1 MSINTLVPEQL
12 KVRVDLDKYDFNLVS
27 EFAAE
32 GHLFFHQ
39 DRAIKALN
47 LGLKIRHPDYNI
59 YIAGPKETGRLD
71 LAMMY
76 CEQIA
81 KELQNNF
88 YDWCYLFNFKDI
100 DTPKAI
106 SLPKGDARK
115 LKNLMKEFIES
126 LKIHIPQLFESE
138 NYVTSKEEIIRKFNN
153 IRNDV
158 FADLDKRAKEQG
170 FMLQADQGGM
180 LVIPVKEDGT
190 PLNSEDVSKLTV
202 EEQNNL
208 RKKADEIHKEMAAS
222 MRKIHQLEH
231 EVKQE
236 LKNLDKELIK
246 QICIQNMQ
254 SLRDE
259 FKDHKE
265 INLYLDET
273 LEDIIQNYEDFKH
286 KPEQAQFP
294 FAFAAPTFTQYEIN
308 IVVDNSENKLV
319 PIIFEENPSYPNL
332 FGNIERKAQF
342 GALFT
347 DFTMIKSG
355 SLHKANGGFLI
366 IKILDLLK
374 NPFSYEALKRAI
386 RSRKIHIED
395 PYEQM
400 GIFSTKTIKP
410 QPIHMDLKII
420 LVGDSYLYDLL
431 YQYDEDFR
439 THFKIKSHLDINVEK
454 NDESIKNI
462 INVINQIV
470 KKEEIKDLNKAAV
483 SRLIEY
489 SSQTTD
495 YQDKLNLKINE
506 LADFLIETNY
516 WAVQDNSPVID
527 FKHIEKSIEERKYRS
542 NLYEQKLHEFF
553 IKDIIRVETS
563 GKKTGQINGLA
574 VYASGDYSFG
584 KPSRITVNISMGK
597 DGIINIER
605 EAELS
610 GKFHT
615 KGIMILSGYLRSM
628 FARKIP
634 LTLNATICFEQSY
647 GMIDGDSA
655 SAAELFAL
663 LSAIS
668 GVPIKQ
674 TIAITGAVSQ
684 KGEILPIGG
693 VNEKIHGFFDVCFSR
708 GLTGEQGVI
717 IPKTNVKNLM
727 LKNEVIDAVSDGK
740 FHIWSIET
748 VEDGIELL
756 MDMSAGIPDDQ
767 GNYPENT
774 LFNMVFSSLKNF
786 AIEAKKFSS
795 EEKEK
800 NDNKGEE
807 KENSSPETNIK

>member
-1 MSINTLVPEQL
+1 MSINTLLPEQL
-12 KVRVDLDKYDFNLVS
+12 KVKVNLDNYDFTLAS
-27 EFAAE
+27 EFSE
-32 GHLFFHQ
+32 KGHLFIHQ

-59 YIAGPKETGRLD
+59 YIAGPKETGRLE

-100 DTPKAI
+100 DSPKVV

-115 LKNLMKEFIES
+115 LKNLMKEFIDS
-126 LKIHIPQLFESE
+126 LKIHIPQLFESD
-138 NYVTSKEEIIRKFNN
+138 NYVTTKEEIIRKFNN
-153 IRNDV
+153 LRNEV

-180 LVIPVKEDGT
+180 LVIPVKEEGA

-202 EEQNNL
+202 EEQSNL
-208 RKKADEIHKEMAAS
+208 RQKADEIHKEMAAS
-222 MRKIHQLEH
+222 MRKIHQFEN

-236 LKNLDKELIK
+236 LKNLDKELAS
-246 QICIQNMQ
+246 QICLQYLQN
-254 SLRDE
+254 LRDE

-265 INLYLDET
+265 INLYLDEA
-273 LEDIIQNYEDFKH
+273 LEDIIQNYDDFRH

-294 FAFAAPTFTQYEIN
+294 FAFSATTFTQYEIN
-308 IVVDNSENKLV
+308 IVVDNSENKIV
-319 PIIFEENPSYPNL
+319 PIIFEENPTYPNL

-410 QPIHMDLKII
+410 QPIPMDLKII
-420 LVGDSYLYDLL
+420 LVGDSYFYDLL
-431 YQYDEDFR
+431 YQFDEDFR

-462 INVINQIV
+462 INVINEIV
-470 KKEEIKDLNKAAV
+470 KKEDIRDLNKSAV
-483 SRLIEY
+483 ERLIEY

-506 LADFLIETNY
+506 LTDFLIETNY
-516 WAVQDNSPVID
+516 WAVQDNSTVIN
-527 FKHIEKSIEERKYRS
+527 FTHVEKSIEERKYRS

-553 IKDIIRVETS
+553 IKDIIKVETS

-615 KGIMILSGYLRSM
+615 KGIMILSGYLRAM
-628 FARKIP
+628 FAKKIP

-663 LSAIS
+663 LSSIS
-668 GVPIKQ
+668 GIPIKQ
-674 TIAITGAVSQ
+674 SLAVTGAVSQ

-717 IPKTNVKNLM
+717 IPKSNIKNLM
-727 LKNEVIDAVSDGK
+727 LKKEVIEAVSQDK

-756 MDMSAGIPDDQ
+756 MDMPAGIPDEKY
-767 GNYPENT
+767 NYPENT
-774 LFNMVFSSLKNF
+774 LFNKVFESLKNLAEEARKF
-786 AIEAKKFSS
+786 TSEAKETTDKKDGKS
-795 EEKEK
+795 EI
-800 NDNKGEE
+800 
-807 KENSSPETNIK
+807 SSPETDIR

>member
-1 MSINTLVPEQL
+1 MSIDILIPEQL
-12 KVRVDLDKYDFNLVS
+12 RAKVNLDKYDFNLAS
-27 EFAAE
+27 EFVAE
-32 GHLFFHQ
+32 GHIFQHQ

-76 CEQIA
+76 CEQIVR
-81 KELQNNF
+81 ELHNHVS
-88 YDWCYLFNFKDI
+88 DWCYLFNFKDI
-100 DTPKAI
+100 DSPKVV
-106 SLPKGDARK
+106 SLQKGGARI
-115 LKNLMKEFIES
+115 LKNLMKDFIES
-126 LKIHIPQLFESE
+126 LKIHIPQLFEGE
-138 NYVTSKEEIIRKFNN
+138 NYVTTKEEIIRKFNN
-153 IRNDV
+153 ARNDV
-158 FADLDKRAKEQG
+158 FTGLDQKAREQG

-180 LVIPVKEDGT
+180 LVIPIKSDGN
-190 PLNSEDVSKLTV
+190 PLNTEDVAKLTLD
-202 EEQNNL
+202 EQNIL
-208 RKKADEIHKEMAAS
+208 RQKADDIHKDMAAS

-231 EVKQE
+231 EVKNE
-236 LKNLDKELIK
+236 LKNLDKELVK
-246 QICIQNMQ
+246 QICEQYIQP
-254 SLRDE
+254 LRDE
-259 FKDHKE
+259 FKEHKE
-265 INLYLDET
+265 IKLYLDEVID
-273 LEDIIQNYEDFKH
+273 DITQNYEDFKH
-286 KPEQAQFP
+286 KPEQSQFP
-294 FAFAAPTFTQYEIN
+294 FAFTAPTFTQYEIN
-308 IVVDNSENKLV
+308 IVVDNSEKEIA

-386 RSRKIHIED
+386 RSRKINIED

-400 GIFSTKTIKP
+400 GVFSTKTIKP
-410 QPIHMDLKII
+410 EPIPLDLKII
-420 LVGDSYLYDLL
+420 LVGDSYYYDLL
-431 YQYDEDFR
+431 YQFDEDFR

-470 KKEEIKDLNKAAV
+470 KKENIQDLNKSALA
-483 SRLIEY
+483 RLIEY
-489 SSQTTD
+489 SSETTD

-506 LADFLIETNY
+506 LTDFLIETNY
-516 WAVQDNSPVID
+516 WALQDNASVID
-527 FKHIEKSIEERKYRS
+527 FSHVEKSIEERKYRS
-542 NLYEQKLHEFF
+542 NLYEQKLQEFF
-553 IKDIIRVETS
+553 IKDIIKVKTS

-574 VYASGDYSFG
+574 VYGSGDYSFG

-628 FARKIP
+628 FAQKMP

-668 GVPIKQ
+668 GIPIKQ
-674 TIAITGAVSQ
+674 SLAVTGAVSQ

-693 VNEKIHGFFDVCFSR
+693 VNEKIHGFFDVCFSK

-717 IPKTNVKNLM
+717 IPKSNVKNLM
-727 LKNEVIDAVSDGK
+727 LKKEVIEAVSEGK
-740 FHIWSIET
+740 FHIWSVET

-756 MDMSAGIPDDQ
+756 MDMPAGIPDEQ

-774 LFNMVFSSLKNF
+774 LFNKVSGSLKFLAEEARKF
-786 AIEAKKFSS
+786 AS

-800 NDNKGEE
+800 KESKGEE
-807 KENSSPETNIK
+807 TVASSPETDIK